1 MVWDSRRGRALLF
14 GGDGAFGVPY
24 PGTWQFLRT
33 PRPHWE
39 PLTTTPD
46 GPPPRTGMCAVYD
59 SVRDRVLLFG
69 GRGPYGD
76 LGTNELWQ
84 LRLNDPVRWLQLQ
97 YATGPVPAPRFDATM
112 ILDSAR
118 RLVLFGGDGGSS
130 TDGAVWFLPL
140 TEQTLQWRKMEDYII
155 GPGPGPRARHG
166 AAYSRSRNRM
176 LVFGGERLFS
186 GDLGSGYEMCAPQTW
201 VLGLDP
207 FIHWEAPASI
217 LFPHPVA
224 EVGGALEAD
233 STGRYAWLMPGNQA
247 AGVNDPALWRYDF
260 ETRGWTRADPG
271 FGGPGPRG
279 GVASC
284 VDPSTGDILV
294 HGGTPTPLLSQ
305 GMTDLPLAETWGY
318 ITATA
323 PGWFPLCRTP
333 GVADRPWSDSR
344 AHFDVVRR
352 QLVTWTRE
360 GVWTCDVAG
369 DATWQLVLTA
379 PNGPQFDEAM
389 STIDPVR
396 RRLLVFG
403 GIVNTNAGRMHPAA
417 DQLWSWPLDGPGPWS
432 STPITGPVPANINGT
447 QCAFDAARDRVIV
460 LPSGRDA
467 YAPLDTLSVIELATD
482 AASWASLPVEGT
494 PPAPRSDGT
503 VIIDDIHDRLILKG
517 GRTTFTGD
525 GENARDLWTLS
536 LSGTP
541 RWNLEILSPFAIE
554 EASRSGLAVDPTLGR
569 ILLVGGVGLSLLDIG
584 PRNAILSTS
593 FDDPATWENLD
604 PSSQSP
610 MFGGGPLAFDAAAD
624 RMVWWNGR
632 QLWQI
637 TWPFGTPPPYG
648 PAAVTAD
655 PRGVHIRWPGQPT
668 DAYVAA
674 VDRSTDG
681 GTTWQRLRSVPPES
695 DGSLAF
701 FDGPIYYPGGLN
713 APPPLEH
720 TVYRATVER
729 SGTTHVLGT
738 ASTVLGATTPV
749 SLTLAAPR
757 PNPARDDVVIELGAP
772 ADGTVTIE
780 LFDVAGRLAAP
791 AVRRAI
797 PAGTTV
803 FTAPLARGLSPGL
816 YLMRASAGRQSVNAR
831 LFVVR

>member
-14 GGDGAFGVPY
+14 GGDGEFRVPY
-24 PGTWQFLRT
+24 PGSWQFLRT

-59 SVRDRVLLFG
+59 SVGDRVLLFG
-69 GRGPYGD
+69 GRGAFGD
-76 LGTNELWQ
+76 PGTNELWQ
-84 LRLNDPVRWLQLQ
+84 LRLNEPVRWLQLQ
-97 YATGPVPAPRFDATM
+97 YATGPVPTPRFDATV
-112 ILDSAR
+112 ILDSER
-118 RLVLFGGDGGSS
+118 RLVLFGGDGAGS
-130 TDGAVWFLPL
+130 TDDAVWFLPL
-140 TEQTLQWRKMEDYII
+140 TEQTLQWRKMEDYTI
-155 GPGPGPRARHG
+155 GPGPGPRARHS
-166 AAYSRSRNRM
+166 AMYSGSRNLM
-176 LVFGGERLFS
+176 LVFGGEREAL
-186 GDLGSGYEMCAPQTW
+186 GDLGSSYEMCPPQAW
-201 VLGLDP
+201 SLRLDP
-207 FIHWEAPASI
+207 LIHWEAPTS
-217 LFPHPVA
+217 LLSPHPVT

-233 STGRYAWLMPGNQA
+233 STGRYAWLIPGNQA
-247 AGVNDPALWRYDF
+247 VGVNDPALWSYDF
-260 ETRGWTRADPG
+260 ETRAWTRANPG

-284 VDPSTGDILV
+284 LDPSTSEIIL
-294 HGGTPTPLLSQ
+294 HGGASAGVIGPSLS
-305 GMTDLPLAETWGY
+305 ETWGF
-318 ITATA
+318 IAATVS
-323 PGWFPLCRTP
+323 GWISLCRIP
-333 GVADRPWSDSR
+333 GVADRPWSDPR
-344 AHFDVVRR
+344 AHFDEARR

-360 GVWTCDVAG
+360 GVWSCDVAG
-369 DATWQLVLTA
+369 DATWQLVPTS
-379 PNGPQFDEAM
+379 PDGPQFDEAM

-403 GIVNTNAGRMHPAA
+403 GVEHTAGGFVDHDA
-417 DQLWSWPLDGPGPWS
+417 DRLWSWPLDGPGPWS
-432 STPITGPVPANINGT
+432 VSEIEGPVPSSVNGT

-460 LPSGRDA
+460 LPSEREVF
-467 YAPLDTLSVIELATD
+467 APLDTLPVIDLAGGSPRWTR
-482 AASWASLPVEGT
+482 LPVLGT
-494 PPAPRSDGT
+494 PPHPRSDAT
-503 VIIDDIHDRLILKG
+503 VLLDPVHDRLLVQG
-517 GRTTFTGD
+517 GLLPGPLDTPG
-525 GENARDLWTLS
+525 RDLWTLS
-536 LSGTP
+536 LAETP
-541 RWNLEILSPFAIE
+541 EWNREIFSPFAQE
-554 EASRSGLAVDPTLGR
+554 QAARCGLAVDPTLGR
-569 ILLVGGVGLSLLDIG
+569 ILLVGGVGLTLDFNGG
-584 PRNAILSTS
+584 PRHPIEATS

-610 MFGGGPLAFDAAAD
+610 MFGGGPLAFDAAAN
-624 RMVWWNGR
+624 RMLWWNGR

-655 PRGVHIRWPGQPT
+655 PGGVHIRWPGQPT

-701 FDGPIYYPGGLN
+701 FDGPIYYPGGLHP
-713 APPPLEH
+713 PPPLEH
-720 TVYRATVER
+720 AVYRATIER
-729 SGTTHVLGT
+729 SGTTHLLGT
-738 ASTVLGATTPV
+738 ASTVLGVTTTAA
-749 SLTLAAPR
+749 LTLVAPR
-757 PNPARDDVVIELGAP
+757 PNPARDDVVLELGAP

-791 AVRRAI
+791 VVRRAI

-816 YLMRASAGRQSVNAR
+816 YLVRASEGRQSVNAR